1 MDIVAG
7 VGPDMMGD
15 ERAGDG
21 ECAGDD
27 SLDEGVD
34 AGAKNRPLCDAGRED
49 LGRAEGCGCS
59 RA

>member
-1 MDIVAG
+1 
-7 VGPDMMGD
+7 MMGD
-15 ERAGDG
+15 KRAGDG

-34 AGAKNRPLCDAGRED
+34 AGAENRPLCEAGRED